1 MPDFIMPEPK
11 GNDEGWRTKSLIERA
26 KAFVQAVAAQA
37 PWAEIEPY
45 YAPDVSQEEF
55 PNRLL
60 PKGTIRIWRPC
71 ARRAQGPEGDQS
83 ADHRDVNAISSG
95 QCVVLEAIWTGTL
108 AVGLARSN
116 PATNCAPASPKSSEF
131 KDGLIWRQ
139 RNYDCFEAW

>member
-1 MPDFIMPEPK
+1 ME
-11 GNDEGWRTKSLIERA
+11 NEVLIERA

-45 YAPDVSQEEF
+45 YAPDVSQEVSQ
-55 PNRLL
+55 P
-60 PKGTIRIWRPC
+60 
-71 ARRAQGPEGDQS
+71 ASAQGHRSQS
-83 ADHRDVNAISSG
+83 GGLARGERKGRKVIKAQTIEIVNAVSSG

-108 AVGLARSN
+108 AVGFGTLKPDDQLRARF
-116 PATNCAPASPKSSEF
+116 AQIFEF

>member
-1 MPDFIMPEPK
+1 ME
-11 GNDEGWRTKSLIERA
+11 NEVLIERA
-26 KAFVQAVAAQA
+26 KALVQAVAAQA

-60 PKGTIRIWRPC
+60 PKGTVRNLEALRE
-71 ARRAQGPEGDQS
+71 AS
-83 ADHRDVNAISSG
+83 AKGRKVIKAPIEIVNAVSSG

-108 AVGLARSN
+108 AVGFGTLKPDDQLRARF
-116 PATNCAPASPKSSEF
+116 AQIFEF